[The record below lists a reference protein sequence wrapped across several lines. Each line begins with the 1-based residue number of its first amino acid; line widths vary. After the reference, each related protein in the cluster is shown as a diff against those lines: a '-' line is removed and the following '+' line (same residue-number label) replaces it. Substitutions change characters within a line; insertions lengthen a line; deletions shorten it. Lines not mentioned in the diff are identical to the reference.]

1 MPSVADLVEEPALRR
16 LADPET
22 YTRGVE
28 MAARVRM
35 SAFGPTRVA
44 ATVETGGDPA
54 TVELTAGDD
63 GLEWT
68 CSDGDASPAL
78 ICPHVVA
85 VALETWRRAPNRRP

>member
-1 MPSVADLVEEPALRR
+1 
-16 LADPET
+16 
-22 YTRGVE
+22 
-28 MAARVRM
+28 M
-35 SAFGPTRVA
+35 SAFSPLRVE

-54 TVELTAGDD
+54 TVELIAGED
-63 GLEWT
+63 GLGWT